1 MDSFGRRN
9 LSPHPL
15 RLGIFAALAASWC
28 CCAAAPAADGG
39 SSFDEFQK
47 RIVSFKLENDVR
59 VILCPRGDA
68 PVISCITYVKT
79 GSVDEVA
86 GITGI
91 AHQLEHLAF
100 KGTPRIGTTN
110 YEAERKVLAE
120 IDALY
125 DKILDRQRKL
135 LSSSREGLLTLLA
148 KLSSGVAAI
157 DPEGLKAPL
166 AALRARFSKDGDRL
180 SDAEFSELES
190 LVTQWALKVRE
201 AEAFVAQNQYA
212 HEIGRAGGTGLNAFT
227 SEDRTV
233 YLVSLPSSQLEL
245 WASLESD
252 RFMNIV
258 PRQLEKEK
266 QVVLEERRMR
276 TETNAF
282 GKLYESFLGAAFKAH
297 PYGVEVI
304 GHRSDILNY
313 TRANVESFYRAHYVP
328 QNTIVAVVGDVDV
341 AKARDLLTSYFGKIP
356 AAPAS
361 PEPHTAEPKQEGE
374 RRSEVEYP
382 AQPIVMVGFHIPER
396 KHPDTPALKVLTE
409 VAASGRA
416 SRFYTA
422 LVKSGTALSAGA
434 SMGPGERYPRLW
446 IANAEPSADVSVEQL
461 EDALLAEIEKLKG
474 APPSPEELA
483 RVQARY
489 RMDVLRELKSNMRLA
504 IELADYEALA
514 DDWRELFRELDAVAK
529 VTPEQVTAMAAKYF
543 TKNNRTVS
551 WLISTQPAEAP
562 AILGVPSAPPKP

>member
-1 MDSFGRRN
+1 MNRVARR
-9 LSPHPL
+9 SPL
-15 RLGIFAALAASWC
+15 RTPMRLVVLALLGVAAGVH
-28 CCAAAPAADGG
+28 AADDA
-39 SSFDEFQK
+39 SSFNEFQK
-47 RIVSFKLENDVR
+47 KIVSFKLENGVR

-110 YEAERKVLAE
+110 YESERKVLAE

-135 LSSSREGLLTLLA
+135 LSGSRENLLTLLA
-148 KLSSGVAAI
+148 KLSSGGAAT
-157 DPEGLKAPL
+157 ETERLKEPL
-166 AALRARFSKDGDRL
+166 AALRAKITKDGDPL
-180 SDAEFSELES
+180 SDGEFSELES
-190 LVTQWALKVRE
+190 LVIQWAQKVRE

-212 HEIGRAGGTGLNAFT
+212 NVIGRAGGSGLNAFT
-227 SEDRTV
+227 SADRTV
-233 YLVSLPSSQLEL
+233 YLVSLPSNQLEL

-297 PYGVEVI
+297 PYGVAVI

-313 TRANVESFYRAHYVP
+313 TRANVEAFYRKHYVP
-328 QNTIVAVVGDVDV
+328 QNTIVAVVGDVD
-341 AKARDLLTSYFGKIP
+341 AEKARGLLASYFGKIP

-374 RRSEVEYP
+374 RRTEVEYP

-416 SRFYTA
+416 SRFYMA
-422 LVKSGTALSAGA
+422 LVKSGRALSTGA
-434 SMGPGERYPRLW
+434 WMGPGERYPRLW
-446 IANAEPSADVSVEQL
+446 IANAEPSEDASAGQI
-461 EDALLAEIEKLKG
+461 EDALLEEIEKLKG
-474 APPSPEELA
+474 TPPTSEELA

-504 IELADYEALA
+504 TELADYEALA
-514 DDWRELFRELDAVAK
+514 DDWRELFREIDAVAK
-529 VTPEQVTAMAAKYF
+529 VSPEQVTAVAAKYF

-551 WLISTQPAEAP
+551 RLISTQPAEAP
-562 AILGVPSAPPKP
+562 SILGVPSSPPKP